1 MFESQIASTSF
12 LTVSLKLVNKL
23 SMLQQTKN
31 EWKVSETLFT
41 RNANVNPKIIF
52 IFHMPSASKGSEGT
66 SLKSNPRGLCTSTV
80 KKIITVL

>member
-41 RNANVNPKIIF
+41 RNANVNPKIIY
-52 IFHMPSASKGSEGT
+52 IFHMLSASKIQGDFV
-66 SLKSNPRGLCTSTV
+66 PAR
-80 KKIITVL
+80 